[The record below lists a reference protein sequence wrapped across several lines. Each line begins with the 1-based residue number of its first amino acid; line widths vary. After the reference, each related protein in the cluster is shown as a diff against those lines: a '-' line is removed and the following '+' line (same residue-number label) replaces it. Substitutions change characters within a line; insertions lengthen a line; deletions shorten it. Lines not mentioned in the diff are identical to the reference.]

1 MTHPFPTRRSSDL
14 LQRALGDADD
24 AHAVMDASRS
34 EAALGDLE
42 AAALTEQQVLLGHAD
57 VLELELAVAVRAVVE
72 AHHVQHAP
80 VLDARGVDGH
90 DDKDRNSAVVG
101 KRASVRVDLRSA
113 LTRRKKNTTN

>member
-1 MTHPFPTRRSSDL
+1 MTAYEMGISDWSSDL
-14 LQRALGDADD
+14 CSSDLADD

-57 VLELELAVAVRAVVE
+57 VLELDLAVAVRGVVE
-72 AHHVQHAP
+72 AHHVQHAQ

-90 DDKDRNSAVVG
+90 DDHRLLAIGRRRRVG
-101 KRASVRVDLRSA
+101 IAHQD
-113 LTRRKKNTTN
+113 